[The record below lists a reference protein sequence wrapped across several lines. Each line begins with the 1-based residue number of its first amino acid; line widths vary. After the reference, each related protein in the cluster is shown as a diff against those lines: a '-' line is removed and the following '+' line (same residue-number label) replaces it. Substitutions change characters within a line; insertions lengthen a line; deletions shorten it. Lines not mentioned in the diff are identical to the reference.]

1 MVACLPHNGTCL
13 TTSASVLHEG
23 IACDKAASSDAY
35 KDLVDSVASRHP
47 NTKVIPYP
55 FSVAKEDET
64 LALID
69 ELLNTFGRLDI
80 WVCSSGFL
88 GPPSISDTTPDVLQ
102 KCFESQSLAPF
113 FALKYAPPAMAKLC
127 AKQSYPNAAPKA
139 QAYGSI
145 VVIASVASTY
155 GGCWGPCHTMMA
167 HASLGVVRAG
177 VSVLKGTGVRINCIS
192 AGQIE
197 TGVDLKGVDMRGM
210 NVQFPPANLQSK
222 EVQQATVGLERAG
235 HPQEVARV
243 AGFLASGF
251 SSYITGA
258 NLVVDGGASLNL
270 ARVKVVLVFACI
282 LPGSF
287 HVEELEVTCISQLNV
302 AFAPVWPWL
311 TPMPRAAPHD
321 CNDTACIS
329 QEAVQPQS
337 LPEIERLQAVLHR
350 HDTLTPHHTALH
362 CPCTMSL
369 PPSIQKLSSS
379 DDAAVD
385 EVCKTY
391 GISREQFQQ
400 LQRRSEAAKST
411 AYCPYSN
418 FRVGATLLSIDDK
431 NSYISGANVEN
442 ASYPV
447 GTCAERVALGK
458 AVTEGH
464 RRFRALAV
472 STDITPPASP
482 CGMCRQFIREFS
494 DLHMP
499 IFMFDK
505 DNDFVVMKL
514 EALLPLSFG
523 PEQLPRAGSAG
534 AAK

>member
-1 MVACLPHNGTCL
+1 
-13 TTSASVLHEG
+13 
-23 IACDKAASSDAY
+23 
-35 KDLVDSVASRHP
+35 
-47 NTKVIPYP
+47 
-55 FSVAKEDET
+55 
-64 LALID
+64 
-69 ELLNTFGRLDI
+69 
-80 WVCSSGFL
+80 
-88 GPPSISDTTPDVLQ
+88 
-102 KCFESQSLAPF
+102 
-113 FALKYAPPAMAKLC
+113 
-127 AKQSYPNAAPKA
+127 
-139 QAYGSI
+139 
-145 VVIASVASTY
+145 
-155 GGCWGPCHTMMA
+155 
-167 HASLGVVRAG
+167 
-177 VSVLKGTGVRINCIS
+177 
-192 AGQIE
+192 
-197 TGVDLKGVDMRGM
+197 
-210 NVQFPPANLQSK
+210 
-222 EVQQATVGLERAG
+222 
-235 HPQEVARV
+235 
-243 AGFLASGF
+243 
-251 SSYITGA
+251 
-258 NLVVDGGASLNL
+258 
-270 ARVKVVLVFACI
+270 
-282 LPGSF
+282 
-287 HVEELEVTCISQLNV
+287 
-302 AFAPVWPWL
+302 
-311 TPMPRAAPHD
+311 
-321 CNDTACIS
+321 
-329 QEAVQPQS
+329 
-337 LPEIERLQAVLHR
+337 
-350 HDTLTPHHTALH
+350 
-362 CPCTMSL
+362 MSL

-418 FRVGATLLSIDDK
+418 FRVGATLLSTDDK
-431 NSYISGANVEN
+431 NSYISGANIEN

-472 STDITPPASP
+472 STDISPPASP